1 MFVRHAVIASL
12 FPALFAVPTLAQEI
26 EGFTSDVADYAVVA
40 ISTLPPP
47 PAQEGEAFCG
57 NLIAEASTPAGR
69 IVEERGW
76 AVTAEQPLGRL
87 TAVSFVGTQIQGT
100 SGSCEFLNGNVGIFE
115 GSELLAIIYGTN
127 VERPLIG
134 RIERFATNAV
144 RIWDGDL
151 LSQPVADLD
160 LSGEGYVRVM
170 PLAANEQFCGGS
182 RSVPLIYGLQITD
195 ARNRLAEHGW
205 SPADHGPPEGRPDER
220 SAALAGNGLIE
231 AESCAGT
238 GFGFCTFD
246 YVAGTDTLSVIT
258 AGEGPEGGNPV
269 VAGYE
274 VSCGKG

>member
-47 PAQEGEAFCG
+47 PAQDGEAFCG

-76 AVTAEQPLGRL
+76 AVTAEQPLGPL

-100 SGSCEFLNGNVGIFE
+100 SGSCEFLNGNVGIFQ
-115 GSELLAIIYGTN
+115 GSELLAIVYGTN
-127 VERPLIG
+127 VDRPLIG
-134 RIERFATNAV
+134 RIAPFATNAV

-170 PLAANEQFCGGS
+170 PLAESEQFCGGG
-182 RSVPLIYGLQITD
+182 RSVPLIYGLQITE
-195 ARNRLAEHGW
+195 ARNLLAEHGW
-205 SPADHGPPEGRPDER
+205 SPSDHGPPEGRPDER
-220 SAALAGNGLIE
+220 SAALAGTGLIE
-231 AESCAGT
+231 AESCVGT
-238 GFGFCTFD
+238 GFGFCAFD

-258 AGEGPEGGNPV
+258 VGEGPEGSSPV